1 MRTMYLSTVCSAT
14 SWPNRS
20 SSDKILGAP
29 HIGFSRDM
37 RRIKARI
44 SRSMHGRPGLPGL
57 DFHLQY
63 SLNPIRCH
71 WMTVSGC
78 TMASAERQ
86 FGHSRDSNTQK
97 TRSRGRNFGRLTD
110 CLNTATC
117 CRSARISIAAAARPR
132 MNALR
137 NTTIDGKMPMIRC
150 SRTRQRGNRTGMG
163 QPGQTAGDVSFPNGH
178 RIPRFGSSLVWEIDY
193 ADVKSQF
200 LQMTQVLTWQRG
212 RSFWEGQVCGW
223 WEC

>member
-1 MRTMYLSTVCSAT
+1 MRPC
-14 SWPNRS
+14 R
-20 SSDKILGAP
+20 ILPTQLIRKFASN
-29 HIGFSRDM
+29 GFRTYSLDM
-37 RRIKARI
+37 RR
-44 SRSMHGRPGLPGL
+44 
-57 DFHLQY
+57 
-63 SLNPIRCH
+63 
-71 WMTVSGC
+71 
-78 TMASAERQ
+78 
-86 FGHSRDSNTQK
+86 
-97 TRSRGRNFGRLTD
+97 LT
-110 CLNTATC
+110 
-117 CRSARISIAAAARPR
+117 SYAAAARPR

-212 RSFWEGQVCGW
+212 RSFWEGQVPISQITIRPLNLCAVARWRPKLLYVRQQGCSMARW
-223 WEC
+223 PWAVTRPGLPGHPGRNLGP